1 MVPAAF
7 VSLAAIPL
15 NTSGKVDRRALGR
28 MDVAV
33 ASGREYVPPRNATEE
48 QLVAMWAEVLK
59 LPPEKV
65 GVLDNFF
72 ELGGHSLSSVQLIS
86 RINDRFKRSLP
97 FQVIFTSADIAAFA
111 ELLSSEETGSREILI
126 PIQPSGDAPPI
137 FGIPG
142 AGGMV
147 LSLQPLAR
155 ALGTKQPFYGLEH
168 VGLDGTTSPLAS
180 VEQTAQANIAA
191 VRKVQ
196 ARGPY
201 RFIGHSYGGVV
212 AYEMARILLEQGEE
226 IASLTLLD
234 SVAPWVVQAEPP
246 QDEAAELSE
255 IYAAIANM
263 TGANVELDSDRL
275 RQSEEEEN
283 VRYLVGL
290 LNDNGHEFHEGQITT
305 FREVYR
311 ANLRCYRRY
320 KPSMLPRDYGWNRLL
335 QSPIR
340 VYDVDG
346 DHSSM
351 LNKVQFLEAGSQILQ
366 FVG

>member
-1 MVPAAF
+1 
-7 VSLAAIPL
+7 
-15 NTSGKVDRRALGR
+15 
-28 MDVAV
+28 
-33 ASGREYVPPRNATEE
+33 
-48 QLVAMWAEVLK
+48 
-59 LPPEKV
+59 
-65 GVLDNFF
+65 
-72 ELGGHSLSSVQLIS
+72 
-86 RINDRFKRSLP
+86 
-97 FQVIFTSADIAAFA
+97 
-111 ELLSSEETGSREILI
+111 
-126 PIQPSGDAPPI
+126 
-137 FGIPG
+137 
-142 AGGMV
+142 
-147 LSLQPLAR
+147 
-155 ALGTKQPFYGLEH
+155 
-168 VGLDGTTSPLAS
+168 
-180 VEQTAQANIAA
+180 
-191 VRKVQ
+191 VQ

-320 KPSMLPRDYGWNRLL
+320 KPSMLPREIDVSLYRATQGNSRASTLPSDYGWNRLL